1 LLSISTVF
9 LRVLEYYD
17 GVLMLT
23 TNRVGS
29 FDEAFRSRIHI
40 SLYYPP
46 LDEHSTSQIWKMNLR
61 RLQQA
66 EDVDVDI
73 DEAEIKR
80 FYRKHWEANK
90 KKKSRRWNGRQI
102 KNAFQTALALANW
115 EFHNSKPGAMDRPN
129 LNARHFKK
137 VAETSNHFDDYLAKV
152 LKDGQD
158 IDANIYALI
167 AQREGLRDDEYR
179 GSKSRRHGK
188 RGDRD
193 RDTDSSSSSS
203 ASSSESDHQARRKKS
218 KDESRKSKA
227 SKAKKTRHPASD
239 STNRSDSDTEHRTD
253 LGQSDSETEKEKRKR
268 KTAVAAA
275 AASRDTKKTKPK
287 KEARRDSGK
296 DSASSHDDY

>member
-1 LLSISTVF
+1 MLSISTVF

-80 FYRKHWEANK
+80 FYRKHWEANE

-115 EFHNSKPGAMDRPN
+115 EFHNSKPGTMDRPN

-179 GSKSRRHGK
+179 GSKSRKHGK
-188 RGDRD
+188 RRDRNRD
-193 RDTDSSSSSS
+193 RNRDTDSSSSS
-203 ASSSESDHQARRKKS
+203 ASYSESDHHARRKKS
-218 KDESRKSKA
+218 KEDSKKSKS
-227 SKAKKTRHPASD
+227 SKAKKMRHSSSD
-239 STNRSDSDTEHRTD
+239 TNRSDSDSEHKTD
-253 LGQSDSETEKEKRKR
+253 LGQSDSEKEKRKR
-268 KTAVAAA
+268 K
-275 AASRDTKKTKPK
+275 AASKDTKKTKPK
-287 KEARRDSGK
+287 KEVRRDSGK
-296 DSASSHDDY
+296 DSASSSSSHSD